1 MLNTIKIGNIVHIAL
16 PLLSFCCYP
25 ICYQDSMKRILLR
38 LCLGLIL
45 LIAPLS
51 IRAAEVVE
59 ITPKETL
66 VKETDIGKTFEI
78 ELKNNSDKTIS
89 LVAREVRINRLN
101 NEITSV
107 DAGKEVLEMMDSKIQ
122 IESGSTFT
130 HKIRIKFS
138 SQDFAASYPAV
149 KYLSDDNSSE
159 LVYKIEDQ
167 AIFLIQSLEGDYKLG
182 LDAQLANPDIT
193 TSNTVKLLITI
204 KNEGEKYFIPDGTMS
219 IYFKEKPI
227 FEQKLT
233 DLINKRLFAGEEI
246 SLDIEH
252 ILEDSTL
259 QAIGEYKVE
268 VKINSDYSANQKI
281 ATITFM
287 YIPYEIITKAGII
300 IGGALIF
307 ISIIILIRKIKKH

>member
-167 AIFLIQSLEGDYKLG
+167 AIFLIQSLDGDYKLG

-219 IYFKEKPI
+219 IYFKEQPI

-233 DLINKRLFAGEEI
+233 DLINKRLFAGEET

>member
-1 MLNTIKIGNIVHIAL
+1 
-16 PLLSFCCYP
+16 
-25 ICYQDSMKRILLR
+25 MKRILLR

-45 LIAPLS
+45 LITPLS

-167 AIFLIQSLEGDYKLG
+167 AIFLIQSLDGDYKLG
-182 LDAQLANPDIT
+182 LDTQLANPDIT

-204 KNEGEKYFIPDGTMS
+204 KNEGAKYFIPDGTMS
-219 IYFKEKPI
+219 IYFKEQPI

-233 DLINKRLFAGEEI
+233 DLINKRLFAGEET

-268 VKINSDYSANQKI
+268 VKINSDYSENQKI

-300 IGGALIF
+300 IGGTLIF